1 MYRSVMV
8 PISSWAF
15 AALPISVSTSRRT
28 PWSTYRFIPS
38 GGLMRDAST
47 RINMIIPN
55 QTKSTPIAI
64 KAGARIG
71 TVVTSIAKLSM
82 KVPNSM

>member
-1 MYRSVMV
+1 
-8 PISSWAF
+8 
-15 AALPISVSTSRRT
+15 
-28 PWSTYRFIPS
+28 
-38 GGLMRDAST
+38 MRDAST

-71 TVVTSIAKLSM
+71 AVVTSIAKLSM